1 MKEHFKYNNEKLKI
15 LLGKRISTIY
25 FKEDF
30 RYPNGSSGYY
40 EPYYNRFSGIQ
51 NLGIWFMENEEHFS
65 IKFYCV
71 RNGRFAIKNDKQ
83 DGKLT
88 HYGVRS
94 IGVKLD
100 DDLNFRKSGSIILS
114 PATSF
119 GINTNNEIIKKITLQ
134 QELREDAFEE
144 YEGKEIYPKLENSSY
159 FPDRIILEADDL
171 YMLIRAEED
180 YDQNLHLKLNI
191 GYKFKDKSDYLNG
204 LTEPDEM
211 RIITIEEFELK

>member
-1 MKEHFKYNNEKLKI
+1 MKEHFKYNIEELKI
-15 LLGKRISTIY
+15 LLGKRISTIF

-71 RNGRFAIKNDKQ
+71 RNGRFAIKDEKQ
-83 DGKLT
+83 DEKLT

-100 DDLNFRKSGSIILS
+100 DDLNFRKTGSIFLL
-114 PATSF
+114 PASSF
-119 GINTNNEIIKKITLQ
+119 GVNTNNEIIKKITIQ
-134 QELREDAFEE
+134 QELQEGIFEE
-144 YEGKEIYPKLENSSY
+144 YKEKEVYPKLENPKY
-159 FPDRIILEADDL
+159 FPDRIILEGDDM

-191 GYKFKDKSDYLNG
+191 GYKFKDKSDYVNG
-204 LTEPDEM
+204 LTEPDEI
-211 RIITIEEFELK
+211 RIITIDKIELE

>member
-1 MKEHFKYNNEKLKI
+1 MKEHFKYNIEELKI
-15 LLGKRISTIY
+15 LLGKRISTIF

-30 RYPNGSSGYY
+30 RYPNGSTGHY

-51 NLGIWFMENEEHFS
+51 NLGIWFMENDEHFS

-71 RNGRFAIKNDKQ
+71 RNGIFAIKDKKKEE
-83 DGKLT
+83 KLI

-100 DDLNFRKSGSIILS
+100 DDLNFRKSGSIFLS

-119 GINTNNEIIKKITLQ
+119 RINTNIEIIKKITLQ
-134 QELREDAFEE
+134 QELQEDVFEE
-144 YEGKEIYPKLENSSY
+144 YEGKEIYPKLENSKY
-159 FPDRIILEADDL
+159 FPDRIILEGDDL
-171 YMLIRAEED
+171 FILIRAEED